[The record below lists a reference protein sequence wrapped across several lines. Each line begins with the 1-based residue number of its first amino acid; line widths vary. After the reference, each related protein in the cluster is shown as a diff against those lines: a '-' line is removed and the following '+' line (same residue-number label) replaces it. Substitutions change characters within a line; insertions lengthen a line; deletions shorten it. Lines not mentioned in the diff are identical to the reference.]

1 MLYYL
6 KSRIKQ
12 DNNFKEE
19 KEMERKHIMAVL
31 AVTMLAI
38 PVSLTGCSSDVEE
51 LPVETSEIVLEVIS
65 DTEVSETI
73 EEDLSDTGIEIEE
86 SDALDDSAIYIT
98 TMYCTGNINV
108 YVEPS
113 ETAEILGTLPD
124 QTAVS
129 TLGIH
134 HISQFFKVEL
144 DDGTIGYIRTV
155 DLTEFGEYNEET
167 DLVDEIPADE
177 TDSED
182 VDTTTGG
189 GGSNSTDNMNMGG
202 MSDDDF
208 MNLLEQNGF
217 GGGEYYA
224 PGESAD
230 GEEIQFGQGDYSG
243 GVGVVVQ

>member
-1 MLYYL
+1 
-6 KSRIKQ
+6 
-12 DNNFKEE
+12 
-19 KEMERKHIMAVL
+19 MERKHIMAVL

-38 PVSLTGCSSDVEE
+38 PVSLTGCSSAVEE
-51 LPVETSEIVLEVIS
+51 LPVETSEIVSEVIS

-73 EEDLSDTGIEIEE
+73 EEDLSDMGIEVEE
-86 SDALDDSAIYIT
+86 SDALDDSDIYIT

-113 ETAEILGTLPD
+113 ETAEILGTLAD

-167 DLVDEIPADE
+167 DLVADE
-177 TDSED
+177 ETTSESQAG
-182 VDTTTGG
+182 TGNVG
-189 GGSNSTDNMNMGG
+189 GAGG
-202 MSDDDF
+202 NNPQTNTNPDDP
-208 MNLLEQNGF
+208 LGILEQGGF
-217 GGGEYYA
+217 GDEWTHDPGQDEDFQMTPGGKY
-224 PGESAD
+224 D
-230 GEEIQFGQGDYSG
+230 GYEINMQ
-243 GVGVVVQ
+243 